1 MSGDKRVDG
10 VPVRVGK
17 VPGSPRPVETWVGA
31 NQASDEKIRVRKL
44 ERRARDNG
52 YEIRHADSGYALID
66 PARQA
71 VDGRRDLNLRDVSS
85 LLNEALK
92 A

>member
-1 MSGDKRVDG
+1 MSADKRVDG

-17 VPGSPRPVETWVGA
+17 VPGSAPPVETWAGA

-44 ERRARDNG
+44 ERRARDSG
-52 YEIRHADSGYALID
+52 YEIRHSDSGYALID
-66 PARQA
+66 PARQP
-71 VDGRRDLNLRDVSS
+71 VDGRRDLTLRDVAS

>member
-1 MSGDKRVDG
+1 

-17 VPGSPRPVETWVGA
+17 LPGTAPPVETWVGA

-44 ERRARDNG
+44 ERRARDGG
-52 YEIRHADSGYALID
+52 YEIRHSDYGYTLID
-66 PARQA
+66 TARQP
-71 VDGRRDLNLRDVSS
+71 VDGRSDLSLRELTS
-85 LLNEALK
+85 LLNAALK